1 MLEPA
6 LQVIRLVAQGAQS
19 NWFGIGCPSH
29 CRGADLGLLLASFL
43 LGFLVAT
50 VAWISLLAFL
60 AYRPSVPTQVTS
72 EAPPEPPLESIAGPR
87 APGSSGVSAAKAD
100 RPRLIVGSVAPS
112 PAGELGPPTL
122 VSRLETVVSE
132 PPSHILDLGQE
143 PCVLTSF
150 AAFRA
155 HLGRL
160 EGHHERDPAFCM
172 CRSVEIVEL
181 SWPMLQDLEIDQA
194 PEACL
199 AYAVMRRPGGFLL
212 CVPSGFFRA
221 SDLLAGQSA
230 NEDSALMGPSI
241 EYLVTPVVLTEAGDW
256 ARADDPAPVPCVVV
270 DLAFRAADA
279 VTQADLADTGARPF
293 LADRIRSGYQ
303 TAVSEAPARAAK
315 LGARPKK
322 TTVAQLAAQ
331 QESFAKALA
340 GISEQL
346 ALLAKPPA
354 VEQGAVDG
362 GPAAP
367 LPRAAAPPTSALLSA
382 PVSGKAPQQGFPAK
396 ALSSLLGPPPR
407 AKAAPTPVIHQL
419 EEDDPLH
426 LETGGAQEAGGTNTP
441 VAEAMLLQ
449 SRALA
454 QLVSQLAQNADPLA
468 DLGTPASTL
477 STRGTNSRQRMQSE
491 LALREGHFATRMRV
505 AALRHM
511 APTAL
516 EPALHQEGLMT
527 RYLERFGGYQGQQLV
542 GLLQWQLAQ
551 ISADLAAQAMI
562 MLEQVAVDRGR
573 HELGWLF
580 TLQPDP
586 PVSLFATH
594 HATPTAALR
603 PFAPLA
609 DAKLVSCTIAFMKE
623 LDNLSAKRLELSGAK
638 GKPPPAPPPTD
649 DGGTPE
655 PPLSK
660 KQQRARAWAA
670 AKKGGEPRHHAPPAR
685 ETPVPFEDDALS
697 CAHGSAPRSGSAL
710 SVAPTPRPKEEAGR
724 CTASSAAPGFSDKI
738 DFWAWAAALPRL
750 LLATKTAFA
759 RFFAGTMHLRREDHS
774 PSAALFPLP
783 LPRPG
788 AFGRE
793 DSGHAKVSRQ
803 VLLDRVLHM
812 CVMALNFMHSNLRPI
827 PAHVLQKPPSPCQ
840 SNVFVRLE
848 LLIRACSR
856 ATDSLDCVP
865 VCAGRRG
872 AHLVARLSE
881 LSAHIA
887 RLGLQGSP
895 YPKLGHVGHRDDG
908 PPSLRPYRDSDA
920 SRILIKGTG
929 SWDLS
934 RHLLFDPELFL
945 PFRDPL
951 VLTGIPENDLPYPDA
966 AATAKETILP
976 LVRLWDHKGLAA
988 AFYFCSGQQK
998 CSLLAGL
1005 HDRSRFYAAF
1015 GTLFQGDHGG
1025 VEYATSAHQALLRE
1039 HGLLHPGSRLLGQH
1053 AVPRTPCYEALVI
1066 DDYFSLSVECLD
1078 DFAECPSE
1086 ALPQKLLQAESTQ
1099 RVLTAQAAYASEN
1112 VQGPAKDLLGA
1123 LTYQV
1128 AGAYVDSSVQS
1139 VREGQILVGAP
1150 PGKRLALA
1158 FLSLKASAL
1167 PGISKELAAA
1177 FSGSWTS
1184 ALLFR
1189 KPLAACLGSFFKLGL
1204 GHVSG
1209 HSGSDVVPLSR
1220 GQAQELVL
1228 LAVLSPIAVSNV
1240 ALPHSKRIFCTDASL
1255 QKGAVVSA
1263 RVSRPVAEALWA
1275 HASRRGQYTLL
1286 SGTTSLDPTDTCP
1299 STAPS
1304 RGLTGRGP
1312 ATESTLESPVGTC
1325 LADPRTRPLG
1335 LDFDWSLTFFFI
1347 LSQTAAFAHS
1357 SAVSLLGLS
1366 PGSPTGSKERR
1377 ALRALVLLRTCA
1389 SYGVPCILVHQR
1401 KSGIC
1406 RHPSFLRCLELQTAT
1421 SASYRGCVFGG
1432 PGTSDLG
1439 WVAVWTP
1446 TPGLDRKCTCKFHEK
1461 GDDRSVFPSF
1471 SSEGARAIVSCLW
1484 AGAQLVE
1491 PPEEPAC
1498 GFESALVN
1506 DVLLTSRWRADRT
1519 WRWRQRRHINVLES
1533 EAALQLYK
1541 YLVVLG
1547 GDLRFS
1553 LLTDSSVVL
1562 GSHRKG
1568 RSTAFLLAPSL
1579 RRASAILLA
1588 GGLYPSLQF
1597 APTRLNPADD
1607 PTRDKHC
1614 REACGVPLHET
1625 VDPWSLASF
1634 SHLSRA
1640 RANWVRL
1647 FLLVGSPRPSSP
1659 ASRLRALWNFPR
1671 DSRFHCRCFSAQG
1684 RRLLDFDSTL
1694 GFPGEGPGLL
1704 WIFLTLW
1711 IYGGPCSVFG
1721 VLAPRNAADLLRQRG
1736 RAPGL
1741 LPSGRPVQPR
1751 TKANRGPLTA
1761 AFSQWLSA
1769 TLEQLLQR
1777 RPFDHEVFCEYLVA
1791 FGNDLYASGGPYWH
1805 FAETINSLTSLKPSL
1820 RRQVQGAWDLAY
1832 TWLAEEPSVHH
1843 TAMPAQVL
1851 VAVLSTCLLWG
1862 WIKEAGIFALCWG
1875 ALLRAGEAV
1884 KATRRDVVFPSDA
1897 LWGQTYVLIKIQE
1910 PKTRG
1915 RAARHQSAKLEP
1927 YDLIEVCRL
1936 AFEALPKGAKLWP
1949 MTPQTLRRRLY
1960 DVLTRLGMP
1969 RSGGSERPLD
1979 LGSLRPGG
1987 ATYLLQQTEDSE
1999 LVRRRGRWISHRVM
2013 EIYLQEVSA
2022 STFLADLAPTAREL
2036 VLAASSAFPDLLR
2049 KARDWTRAGIPP
2061 AVWFSLWPHL

>member
-1 MLEPA
+1 M
-6 LQVIRLVAQGAQS
+6 
-19 NWFGIGCPSH
+19 
-29 CRGADLGLLLASFL
+29 
-43 LGFLVAT
+43 
-50 VAWISLLAFL
+50 
-60 AYRPSVPTQVTS
+60 S
-72 EAPPEPPLESIAGPR
+72 E
-87 APGSSGVSAAKAD
+87 
-100 RPRLIVGSVAPS
+100 
-112 PAGELGPPTL
+112 TL
-122 VSRLETVVSE
+122 PFVCAE
-132 PPSHILDLGQE
+132 
-143 PCVLTSF
+143 
-150 AAFRA
+150 
-155 HLGRL
+155 
-160 EGHHERDPAFCM
+160 EG
-172 CRSVEIVEL
+172 SVEIVEL

-241 EYLVTPVVLTEAGDW
+241 EYLVISQGPSICEPLGLCSAKVGVALLVAISATACTYNSVEAVKERELPALEPTHPANPFSPVAASPAASGGLAMTASDLHMLMQRMSEATQAASAAAQAAATASSSSGMVGTRPFGLGDLSKIIPKPESFKPASREEEYSLWPAWSWSMEQYLACLDPEFSSELLRYTKQSEPVRLEDMSDQTKARARLLYGVLNGLLYDRGRRLLRSVVGQNGYESWRLLSRDLMPQSRNRVLALLRTISAWPAFDAKQGLSQQLVRLETAFEEYERLVPGGVPENHKMATLLGCLSGQLRQHANVVVTDDSSYHDLRELVLRWDGAQTRWSSSVAMRLFSPSTTTNVVKIIPLLFLIWRITRPGVTYAIASIDVKDAYLEVPQEEPVMAEAGDW

-293 LADRIRSGYQ
+293 LADRPDTFPLASEVVRKCRSWVAEDLAGIRSGYH

-346 ALLAKPPA
+346 ALLAKPPS

-441 VAEAMLLQ
+441 VAEPCCF
-449 SRALA
+449 RAERWL
-454 QLVSQLAQNADPLA
+454 
-468 DLGTPASTL
+468 
-477 STRGTNSRQRMQSE
+477 NSQRMQSE
-491 LALREGHFATRMRV
+491 LALREGHFATRMRA
-505 AALRHM
+505 AALRRM

-516 EPALHQEGLMT
+516 EPAMHQEGLMT

-551 ISADLAAQAMI
+551 ISDMLAADSPQGAADLAAQAMI

-594 HATPTAALR
+594 QATPTAALR

-623 LDNLSAKRLELSGAK
+623 LDTLSAKRLELSGAK

-670 AKKGGEPRHHAPPAR
+670 AKK
-685 ETPVPFEDDALS
+685 
-697 CAHGSAPRSGSAL
+697 
-710 SVAPTPRPKEEAGR
+710 
-724 CTASSAAPGFSDKI
+724 
-738 DFWAWAAALPRL
+738 
-750 LLATKTAFA
+750 
-759 RFFAGTMHLRREDHS
+759 
-774 PSAALFPLP
+774 
-783 LPRPG
+783 
-788 AFGRE
+788 
-793 DSGHAKVSRQ
+793 
-803 VLLDRVLHM
+803 
-812 CVMALNFMHSNLRPI
+812 
-827 PAHVLQKPPSPCQ
+827 
-840 SNVFVRLE
+840 
-848 LLIRACSR
+848 
-856 ATDSLDCVP
+856 
-865 VCAGRRG
+865 
-872 AHLVARLSE
+872 
-881 LSAHIA
+881 
-887 RLGLQGSP
+887 
-895 YPKLGHVGHRDDG
+895 
-908 PPSLRPYRDSDA
+908 
-920 SRILIKGTG
+920 
-929 SWDLS
+929 
-934 RHLLFDPELFL
+934 
-945 PFRDPL
+945 
-951 VLTGIPENDLPYPDA
+951 
-966 AATAKETILP
+966 ETILP
-976 LVRLWDHKGLAA
+976 LVRLWDQKGLPPGSLLTQVSVSRFTSVLVGASTDRADFYHQALISDARAA
-988 AFYFCSGQQK
+988 SNCIGPPLSVEDLQGTAALARLLKPPLKRK

-1099 RVLTAQAAYASEN
+1099 RVLTQAAYASED
-1112 VQGPAKDLLGA
+1112 VQGSPAKDLLGA

-1158 FLSLKASAL
+1158 FLSLKASPL

-1209 HSGSDVVPLSR
+1209 HPGSDVVPLSR
-1220 GQAQELVL
+1220 TQAQELVL

-1255 QKGAVVSA
+1255 KKGAVVSA

-1286 SGTTSLDPTDTCP
+1286 SGTTSALDPTDACP

-1304 RGLTGRGP
+1304 WGLTGRGP
-1312 ATESTLESPVGTC
+1312 ATESTLESPVG
-1325 LADPRTRPLG
+1325 LDALLVLPLPRG
-1335 LDFDWSLTFFFI
+1335 SLTFFFI

-1357 SAVSLLGLS
+1357 SACCVPPGAFPWISHRDRSLRKQADTSGK
-1366 PGSPTGSKERR
+1366 KERR

-1421 SASYRGCVFGG
+1421 SGSYRGCVFGG

-1461 GDDRSVFPSF
+1461 GNDRSVFPSF

-1491 PPEEPAC
+1491 PSEEPAC
-1498 GFESALVN
+1498 GLESALVN

-1541 YLVVLG
+1541 DLVVHG

-1607 PTRDKHC
+1607 RHVTSVAAKRAGSLCMRRLTPGPLLASATCQEPAPIGCFSAFSTLTPPSASQAKAQTPPTFCANAD
-1614 REACGVPLHET
+1614 VL
-1625 VDPWSLASF
+1625 LASF
-1634 SHLSRA
+1634 P
-1640 RANWVRL
+1640 
-1647 FLLVGSPRPSSP
+1647 LV
-1659 ASRLRALWNFPR
+1659 
-1671 DSRFHCRCFSAQG
+1671 D
-1684 RRLLDFDSTL
+1684 
-1694 GFPGEGPGLL
+1694 
-1704 WIFLTLW
+1704 
-1711 IYGGPCSVFG
+1711 
-1721 VLAPRNAADLLRQRG
+1721 
-1736 RAPGL
+1736 
-1741 LPSGRPVQPR
+1741 
-1751 TKANRGPLTA
+1751 
-1761 AFSQWLSA
+1761 
-1769 TLEQLLQR
+1769 R
-1777 RPFDHEVFCEYLVA
+1777 RPFDHEAFCEYLVA
-1791 FGNDLYASGGPYWH
+1791 FGNDLYASGRPYWH

-1832 TWLAEEPSVHH
+1832 TWLAEEPYVHH

-1936 AFEALPKGAKLWP
+1936 AFEALPKGAKLGP